1 MWSFIGAVSM
11 ETFIA
16 ILESIFC
23 NGNFISFLFSVA
35 RMSTA
40 YILVALSA
48 SISQQSGVNNMMA
61 ETMMTV
67 SAFVGVVVSAYTQNF
82 VLGVLSGIVLSIA
95 VTLFMCFAT
104 FVMRVDLYLMSI
116 SLNLAMPAAT
126 IYCMYLM
133 IGVKSLTA
141 GHMPSLA
148 MPDFDLPIIKD
159 IPIIGDIFSGHN
171 GFTYI
176 AWLAIFAVW
185 ILIYKTKFGLRMRAI
200 AANPEVGDSLGLRR
214 EKIYTQSFVLATC
227 VASLGGTYLS
237 MGYFDYYLRGMTA
250 GRGFIGMSAA
260 SVAGGKPI
268 AAALLSIIYSL
279 GEAFTHYAK
288 PFITQAQ
295 FLSALPYL
303 LAVILILLHSTVRT
317 IRGRKLSVHRSLEL
331 LERYKQEDR
340 AAASDQ

>member
-1 MWSFIGAVSM
+1 
-11 ETFIA
+11 
-16 ILESIFC
+16 
-23 NGNFISFLFSVA
+23 
-35 RMSTA
+35 
-40 YILVALSA
+40 
-48 SISQQSGVNNMMA
+48 MMA

-82 VLGVLSGIVLSIA
+82 LLGVLAGIVLSVC

-104 FVMRVDLYLMSI
+104 FVMKVDLYLMSI

-148 MPDFDLPIIKD
+148 MPDFELPVIKD

-171 GFTYI
+171 GFTCI
-176 AWLAIFAVW
+176 AWIAIFVVW

-200 AANPEVGDSLGLRR
+200 AVNPEVGDSLGLRR

-268 AAALLSIIYSL
+268 AAALLSVIYSL

-303 LAVILILLHSTVRT
+303 LAVILILIHSTVRT
-317 IRGRKLSVHRSLEL
+317 IRGKRVGTQRTMALLNKYKEGDESSL
-331 LERYKQEDR
+331 LENP
-340 AAASDQ
+340 